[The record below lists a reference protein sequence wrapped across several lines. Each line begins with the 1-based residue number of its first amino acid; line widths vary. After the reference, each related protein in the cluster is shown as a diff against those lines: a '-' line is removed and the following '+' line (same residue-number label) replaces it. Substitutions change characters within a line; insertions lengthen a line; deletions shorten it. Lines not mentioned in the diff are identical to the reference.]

1 MKMVFL
7 PLSLPLLL
15 QEGERFMVKGIT
27 EWHEILAGVIF
38 GGFAIFAFFFSPR
51 LADFNLAD
59 RSQVDAY
66 T

>member
-1 MKMVFL
+1 MKTVFL

-27 EWHEILAGVIF
+27 VWHEILAGVIF
-38 GGFAIFAFFFSPR
+38 GGFAIFAFFPR